1 MTNQEAIAAVKRNP
15 ISFVCGALS
24 IVFGLTIYL
33 RDEEIPG
40 AEAEMALRTAD
51 RDRAALNIK
60 YSAQLNEQAESL
72 AASVKEI
79 ESRLVRPGELGN
91 NTQYFYTLEKL
102 TGIKITDLRQST
114 LSGAVGA
121 ASGAVAAR
129 APKVTYLPVGF
140 AIGAQGTL
148 PQILNFLRQLE
159 NGSHYSRVLSASIVG
174 NSAPRNQI
182 LSISLTLELLGQ
194 Q

>member
-15 ISFVCGALS
+15 ISFACGALS
-24 IVFGLTIYL
+24 IVFAVTLYL

-51 RDRAALNIK
+51 RDRVALNIK
-60 YSAQLNEQAESL
+60 YSVQLSEQSDAL

-79 ESRLVRPGELGN
+79 ESRLIRPNELGN

-102 TGIKITDLRQST
+102 TGVKITDLRQTS
-114 LSGAVGA
+114 SAV
-121 ASGAVAAR
+121 ASVAPGGAVAAR
-129 APKVTYLPVGF
+129 AAKVTYVPVGF
-140 AIGAQGTL
+140 SIGAQGTL

-159 NGSHYSRVLSASIVG
+159 NGSHYCRVLTTSFVG
-174 NSAPRNQI
+174 NASSRSPI
-182 LSISLTLELLGQ
+182 LTVSMTLELLGQ